1 MFQIG
6 EFSRI
11 ARVSPRQ
18 LRHYEALGLFAPEQI
33 DPATGYRYYSARQ
46 LPRLNRIVVLKELGL
61 TLEQV
66 GRLLDKDIS
75 PEEIHGM
82 LTMKKAQIEQE
93 VRDELS
99 RILSIEDRLRQIEES
114 GALSDRDVVL
124 RPVQAQQFLS
134 IRQVVASIHDGFSLM
149 YELHRLLPERIGKDV
164 LGNFVLLMHSDG
176 FDTENIDVEM
186 GYLLEQESPPTVAL
200 SEGRMMT
207 VRTLPAIETAATLV
221 CVGVAHHV
229 SCYGALGVWIENN
242 NFQLAGPSR
251 EVLIESLQPGKE
263 DEAVI
268 ELQLPVRRIRDA
280 YDLDQF
286 LLKS

>member
-6 EFSRI
+6 EFSKI

-18 LRHYEALGLFAPEQI
+18 LRHYEALRLFAPEHI
-33 DPATGYRYYSARQ
+33 DPITGYRYYSARQ
-46 LPRLNRIVVLKELGL
+46 LPRLNRIIVLKELGL
-61 TLEQV
+61 TLDQV
-66 GRLLDKDIS
+66 GRLLEKDIS

-82 LTMKKAQIEQE
+82 LTMKKAQVEQV

-99 RILSIEDRLRQIEES
+99 RILSIEDRLKQIEEN
-114 GALSDRDVVL
+114 GALPDRDVLL
-124 RPVQAQQFLS
+124 RSVEAQQFLS
-134 IRQVVASIHDGFSLM
+134 NRQIVASIRDGFSLM
-149 YELHRLLPERIGKDV
+149 YEMHRLLPERLGKGV
-164 LGNFVLLMHSDG
+164 LGNFLLIMHSDD
-176 FDTENIDVEM
+176 FDTENVDVEM
-186 GYLLEQESPPTVAL
+186 GFVLEGKSSKTVAL
-200 SEGRMMT
+200 SEDRMLT
-207 VRTLPAIETAATLV
+207 LRTLPAIETVATLV
-221 CVGVAHHV
+221 CIGVAHHV
-229 SCYGALGVWIENN
+229 SCYGMLGAWIENN

-251 EVLIESLQPGKE
+251 EVFLEPLQPGKE